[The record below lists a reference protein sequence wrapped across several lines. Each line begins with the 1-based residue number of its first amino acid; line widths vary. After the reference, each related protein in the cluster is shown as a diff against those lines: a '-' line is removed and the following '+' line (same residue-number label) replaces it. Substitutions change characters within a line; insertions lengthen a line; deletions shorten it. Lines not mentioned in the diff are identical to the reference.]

1 MSINSLETA
10 TRYSMELDKLFSQ
23 KSATGFFA
31 DNTFGKK
38 FVGAKTVI
46 IPDVN
51 FQGLADYNRDTG
63 FTRGAI
69 TVSNTSYT
77 MQMDRA
83 RSLQI
88 DREDLDETGV
98 ANLAGKILG
107 EYVRTKVV
115 PECDAYVLSKLAG
128 LAATRSNTLSGD
140 VNKPFETLLG
150 LIKEVQSVVG
160 YDEELV
166 AFVDGGIY
174 ALLQNTPEISRQIVV
189 SDFKQGD
196 INLRVNSI
204 NGVALIPVVSER
216 MRTAYEF
223 KTGEAG
229 GFVPA
234 ENSKAVYMMVC
245 PKKGAHLVRKTEKM
259 RIFTPEQNVDADAF
273 KFDYRIYYDVF
284 VKKSGLDAI
293 WAWLSPEVNVTLD
306 EKEITVNEGAIN
318 ESIMVTAECE
328 EGNVTYQWY
337 SAADAAGND
346 AIKIKGATNAALT
359 LDENLTE
366 GNYYYFVKVIVDGIS
381 SVQSDVITVTVE

>member
-10 TRYSMELDKLFSQ
+10 TRYSAELDKLFSQ

-88 DREDLDETGV
+88 DREDMDETGI

-115 PECDAYVLSKLAG
+115 PECDAYVISKLAG
-128 LAATRSNTLSGD
+128 LAATRNNTLSGD
-140 VNKPFETLLG
+140 VAKPFETLLG

-166 AFVDGGIY
+166 AFVDGSIY
-174 ALLQNTPEISRQIVV
+174 ALLQNTPEISRQIIV

-196 INLRVNSI
+196 ISLRVNSI

-223 KTGEAG
+223 RAGEAG
-229 GFVPA
+229 GFVPSA
-234 ENSKAVYMMVC
+234 NSKAVYMMVC

-293 WAWLSPEVNVTLD
+293 WAWLSPDINI
-306 EKEITVNEGAIN
+306 ITHP
-318 ESIMVTAECE
+318 ESITLTNGVIDENLMVTALAETGE
-328 EGNVTYQWY
+328 VTYQWY
-337 SAADAAGND
+337 TAADALGND
-346 AIKIKGATNAALT
+346 AVKIKGGT
-359 LDENLTE
+359 LGTLELDKYLEE
-366 GNYYYFVKVIVDGIS
+366 GEYFYFAKIYVDGIHVS
-381 SVQSDVITVTVE
+381 TTNVVTVTVQ